1 MLLTR
6 QPVLGLVHG
15 RRGARFFAVAEP
27 VDAPSSSTPT
37 VRLCA
42 DRWCVRCVS
51 RGADEYV
58 SPAADAYAAL
68 ASISRCSAGST
79 ALVTLLPAAR
89 AARPLA
95 PPPRPRAGVGLLS
108 VLAMLLVVGVALV
121 GLARALGRLRARSA
135 RLIDGHKRRAQAAR
149 AQAAPQTESERLAAE
164 AAKARASALTLT

>member
-1 MLLTR
+1 MD
-6 QPVLGLVHG
+6 VC
-15 RRGARFFAVAEP
+15 
-27 VDAPSSSTPT
+27 SST
-37 VRLCA
+37 A
-42 DRWCVRCVS
+42 
-51 RGADEYV
+51 
-58 SPAADAYAAL
+58 PAGPAH
-68 ASISRCSAGST
+68 AGCP

-89 AARPLA
+89 ATRPLA

-135 RLIDGHKRRAQAAR
+135 RLIDAHKRRAQAAR